1 MADPVLRA
9 GRRETDALR
18 ESQTPSSPGKTSLP
32 APATTETRTAHDRA
46 QAGPFEAQLLGQAGQ
61 KRGLRLGKPLRDH
74 ARSAYL
80 ETEFAGPL
88 DRRPPAGMLTKRK
101 I

>member
-1 MADPVLRA
+1 M
-9 GRRETDALR
+9 REA
-18 ESQTPSSPGKTSLP
+18 QTSSSPGKTSLP
-32 APATTETRTAHDRA
+32 APETAETRASGNRS
-46 QAGPFEAQLLGQAGQ
+46 QAGPFEAQLLGQDGQ

-80 ETEFAGPL
+80 GTEFAGPL
-88 DRRPPAGMLTKRK
+88 DRRPPTGLLTKRK